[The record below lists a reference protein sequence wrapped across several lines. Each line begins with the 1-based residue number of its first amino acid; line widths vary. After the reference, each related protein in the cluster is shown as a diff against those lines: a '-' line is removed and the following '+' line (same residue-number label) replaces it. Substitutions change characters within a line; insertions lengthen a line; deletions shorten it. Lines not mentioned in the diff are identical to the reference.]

1 MTEAGGPTTAVW
13 STNGGFMWKGKD
25 PNLGVDFPNTGV
37 TYGYGKTVGWQ
48 FVDGRDFSKSFATDT
63 AAFILNET
71 AAKFIGLKNIVG
83 ETITW
88 DDHPFKVIG
97 IIKDMI
103 IESPY
108 QEIRPQ
114 LFHIESRSRIPM

>member
-1 MTEAGGPTTAVW
+1 MDLIGRARIRI
-13 STNGGFMWKGKD
+13 S
-25 PNLGVDFPNTGV
+25 GVDFPNKGV

-48 FVDGRDFSKSFATDT
+48 FLDGRDFSKSFGTDT
-63 AAFILNET
+63 SAFIMNET

-88 DDHPFKVIG
+88 DKHPYKVIG

-108 QEIRPQ
+108 QKVRPQ
-114 LFHIESRSRIPM
+114 LFHIESDPGDS